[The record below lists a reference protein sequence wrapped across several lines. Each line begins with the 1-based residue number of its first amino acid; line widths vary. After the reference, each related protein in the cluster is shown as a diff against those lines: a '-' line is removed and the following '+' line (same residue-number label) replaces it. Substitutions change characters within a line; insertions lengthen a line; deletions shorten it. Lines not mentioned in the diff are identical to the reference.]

1 MTAARRGGRA
11 RCDLQGHS
19 HVCRPAGDGRRRG
32 GCDRRGPDPG
42 AGSADGRRDRAC
54 GAVAGPVACAGGG
67 ELWTRVTPTTS
78 VARQAK
84 FRGRGIYLAEPRVVL
99 SSRAW
104 SSPRRG
110 RRSPAMAM
118 ADSRTAPEVGNRD
131 HRRRS
136 APRRDRRYRPAR
148 LPRRRDGT
156 TRDARPSDCRC
167 SIPTSATTKFVDEQG
182 EGASPAGACVSRPAA
197 SAAAATPTAHAAGI
211 AARVPTRIRLRARPP
226 RGGSPGVR
234 PRTRRVAA
242 RPFPALAG
250 RVPPPAPRPTSPTG
264 RTPS

>member
-1 MTAARRGGRA
+1 M
-11 RCDLQGHS
+11 
-19 HVCRPAGDGRRRG
+19 V
-32 GCDRRGPDPG
+32 
-42 AGSADGRRDRAC
+42 
-54 GAVAGPVACAGGG
+54 
-67 ELWTRVTPTTS
+67 
-78 VARQAK
+78 
-84 FRGRGIYLAEPRVVL
+84 
-99 SSRAW
+99 
-104 SSPRRG
+104 
-110 RRSPAMAM
+110 
-118 ADSRTAPEVGNRD
+118 DSRTAPEVGNRD

-148 LPRRRDGT
+148 LPRRLDGT

-234 PRTRRVAA
+234 PRPRRSC
-242 RPFPALAG
+242 PTIPAPPG
-250 RVPPPAPRPTSPTG
+250 RGPPPAAGEIPSPQVDGTPAYPTQGS
-264 RTPS
+264 RDIVLEVDDATPSTETFTHLRTGKPCRDRIGLLDGAARRGNQGEPSPDCRPSGVDFLGGPTACHPLSFDTICRREDHRHP